1 MKVEVLSCEKI
12 KEGYIVKLKD
22 GNEPFYIDG
31 KGGQLGDRGTIGES
45 IVLEVKD
52 GSILVDKEVALGEQE
67 CSINMER
74 RKDIASQ
81 HTAQH
86 LFSALA
92 YNDYQLNTM
101 GFRMAEEYTTVD
113 LDSNTIT
120 EETIKELE
128 NKANE
133 VIRRAIELKIYTL
146 NHEEAMK
153 IEGLRKAIKD
163 KVTGDVRFV
172 EIPDTDLGA
181 CAGFH
186 VENTKDIKLF
196 KILSHEKIKGNYT
209 RFFFIAGDRA
219 LKDYAFKHELSKE
232 LCHIFSC
239 KDHEILTMLNKSLEE
254 KKKIETE
261 MKMIA
266 SEFSELLGEK
276 LMKEAEEI
284 NGYKFIIYVGDKTTV
299 QYLPRHINPEEYL
312 LITGSEDNYSII
324 SNKINCKDFL
334 KELTSASNNIKGGGN
349 QIKGN
354 FKGKISK
361 EELKKQLE
369 TFLNKL

>member
-67 CSINMER
+67 CSMNMER

-239 KDHEILTMLNKSLEE
+239 KDHEILTMLNKSLDE

-312 LITGSEDNYSII
+312 LITGSEDSYSII

-334 KELTSASNNIKGGGN
+334 KELTSANNNIKGGGN

>member
-312 LITGSEDNYSII
+312 LITGSEDNCSII

-334 KELTSASNNIKGGGN
+334 KELTSVNNNIKGGGN

>member
-181 CAGFH
+181 CTGFH

-334 KELTSASNNIKGGGN
+334 KELTSANNNIKGGGN

>member
-219 LKDYAFKHELSKE
+219 LKDYAFKHKLSKE

-334 KELTSASNNIKGGGN
+334 KELTSANNNIKGGGN

>member
-239 KDHEILTMLNKSLEE
+239 KDHEILTMLNKSLDE

-312 LITGSEDNYSII
+312 LITGSENNYSII

-334 KELTSASNNIKGGGN
+334 KELTSANNNIKGGGN

>member
-1 MKVEVLSCEKI
+1 MKAEVLNCEKI
-12 KEGYIVKLKD
+12 KEGYIIKLSD
-22 GNEPFYIDG
+22 GNGSFYIDG

-45 IVLEVKD
+45 IVLEVRD
-52 GSILVDKEVALGEQE
+52 GSIVIDREITLGEHE
-67 CSINMER
+67 YTINAER
-74 RKDIASQ
+74 RKDIACQ

-92 YNDYQLNTM
+92 YNDYQLNTV
-101 GFRMAEEYTTVD
+101 GFRMAEEYTSVD
-113 LDSNTIT
+113 LDSNTIS

-133 VIRRAIELKIYTL
+133 VIKKAIELKIYTL
-146 NHEEAMK
+146 NHEEALK

-172 EIPDTDLGA
+172 EIPDIDLGA

-196 KILSHEKIKGNYT
+196 KILSNEKIKGNYT

-219 LKDYAFKHELSKE
+219 IKDYTFKHELSKE

-239 KDHEILTMLNKSLEE
+239 KDYEILTMLNKSLEE
-254 KKKIETE
+254 KKKNETE

-266 SEFSELLGEK
+266 SEFAELLGEK
-276 LMKEAEEI
+276 LMREAEEI
-284 NGYKFIIYVGDKTTV
+284 NGYKFIIYTGDKVTV
-299 QYLPRHINPEEYL
+299 QYLPRHITPEDYI
-312 LITGSEDNYSII
+312 LISGSEDSYSII
-324 SNKINCKDFL
+324 SNRINCKEFL
-334 KELTSASNNIKGGGN
+334 KELTSSNADIKGGGN

>member
-67 CSINMER
+67 CSMNMER

-261 MKMIA
+261 MKMIT

-299 QYLPRHINPEEYL
+299 QYLPKHINPEEYL

-334 KELTSASNNIKGGGN
+334 KELTSVNNNIKGGGN

>member
-284 NGYKFIIYVGDKTTV
+284 DGYKFIIYVGDKTTV

-312 LITGSEDNYSII
+312 LITGSEDSYSII
-324 SNKINCKDFL
+324 SNQINCKDFL
-334 KELTSASNNIKGGGN
+334 KELTSANNNIKGGGN

>member
-67 CSINMER
+67 CSMNMER

-239 KDHEILTMLNKSLEE
+239 KDHEILTMLNKSLDE

-334 KELTSASNNIKGGGN
+334 KELTSANNNIKGGGN

>member
-239 KDHEILTMLNKSLEE
+239 KDHEILTMLNKSLDE

-276 LMKEAEEI
+276 LMKEAEGI

-312 LITGSEDNYSII
+312 LITGSEDSYSII

-334 KELTSASNNIKGGGN
+334 KELTSANNNIKGGGN

>member
-1 MKVEVLSCEKI
+1 MKVEVLNCEKV

-22 GNEPFYIDG
+22 VNEPFYIDG

-45 IVLEVKD
+45 NVLEVRD
-52 GSILVDKEVALGEQE
+52 GSILTDKEVSLGEQE
-67 CSINMER
+67 YTIDMER

-92 YNDYQLNTM
+92 YNDYQLNTV

-133 VIRRAIELKIYTL
+133 VIR
-146 NHEEAMK
+146 
-153 IEGLRKAIKD
+153 KAIKD

-172 EIPDTDLGA
+172 EIPDIDLGA

-219 LKDYAFKHELSKE
+219 LKDYAFKHEISKE
-232 LCHIFSC
+232 LCHTFSC
-239 KDHEILTMLNKSLEE
+239 KDYEILTMLNKSLEE
-254 KKKIETE
+254 KKRIEVE

-266 SEFSELLGEK
+266 SEFSELLGDK

-284 NGYKFIIYVGDKTTV
+284 NGYKFILYMGDKVTT

-312 LITGSEDNYSII
+312 LIAGSDDSYSVF

-334 KELTSASNNIKGGGN
+334 KELISSNENIKGGGN

>member
-1 MKVEVLSCEKI
+1 MKVEVLNCEKI

-284 NGYKFIIYVGDKTTV
+284 DGYKFIIYVGDKTTV

-334 KELTSASNNIKGGGN
+334 KELTSANNNIKGGGN

>member
-74 RKDIASQ
+74 WKDIASQ

-239 KDHEILTMLNKSLEE
+239 KDHEILTMLNKSLDE

-312 LITGSEDNYSII
+312 LITGSEDSYSII

-334 KELTSASNNIKGGGN
+334 KELTSANNNIKGGGN

>member
-219 LKDYAFKHELSKE
+219 LKDYAFKQ
-232 LCHIFSC
+232 C
-239 KDHEILTMLNKSLEE
+239 
-254 KKKIETE
+254 
-261 MKMIA
+261 
-266 SEFSELLGEK
+266 
-276 LMKEAEEI
+276 
-284 NGYKFIIYVGDKTTV
+284 
-299 QYLPRHINPEEYL
+299 
-312 LITGSEDNYSII
+312 
-324 SNKINCKDFL
+324 
-334 KELTSASNNIKGGGN
+334 
-349 QIKGN
+349 
-354 FKGKISK
+354 
-361 EELKKQLE
+361 
-369 TFLNKL
+369 

>member
-209 RFFFIAGDRA
+209 RFFFLAGDRA

-239 KDHEILTMLNKSLEE
+239 KDHEILTMLNKSLDE

-312 LITGSEDNYSII
+312 LITGSEDSYSII

-334 KELTSASNNIKGGGN
+334 KELTSANNNIKGGGN

>member
-239 KDHEILTMLNKSLEE
+239 KDHEILTMLNKSLDE

-312 LITGSEDNYSII
+312 LITGSEDSYSII

>member
-12 KEGYIVKLKD
+12 KEGYIIKLSG

-45 IVLEVKD
+45 IILEVREGNIVLD
-52 GSILVDKEVALGEQE
+52 REITLGEHE
-67 CSINMER
+67 YTIDEER
-74 RKDIASQ
+74 RKDIACQ

-92 YNDYQLNTM
+92 YNDYQLNTV
-101 GFRMAEEYTTVD
+101 GFRMAEEYTSVD
-113 LDSNTIT
+113 LDSNTIS

-133 VIRRAIELKIYTL
+133 VIRKAIELKIYTL
-146 NHEEAMK
+146 GHEEALE

-172 EIPDTDLGA
+172 EIPDIDLGA

-219 LKDYAFKHELSKE
+219 IRDYAFKHELSKE

-239 KDHEILTMLNKSLEE
+239 KDYEILTMLNKSLEE
-254 KKKIETE
+254 KKKTESE
-261 MKMIA
+261 MKIIA
-266 SEFSELLGEK
+266 SEFAGFLGEK
-276 LMKEAEEI
+276 LMKEAQEVNE
-284 NGYKFIIYVGDKTTV
+284 YKFIIYVGDKITA
-299 QYLPRHINPEEYL
+299 QYLPRNINPENYI
-312 LITGSEDNYSII
+312 LITGSEDSYSII
-324 SNKINCKDFL
+324 SNRINCKDFL
-334 KELTSASNNIKGGGN
+334 KELTFSNTDIKGGGN

>member
-45 IVLEVKD
+45 IVFEVKD

-239 KDHEILTMLNKSLEE
+239 KDHEILTMLNKSLDE

-312 LITGSEDNYSII
+312 LITGSEDSYSII

-334 KELTSASNNIKGGGN
+334 KELTSVNNNIKGGGN

>member
-239 KDHEILTMLNKSLEE
+239 KDHEILTMLNKSLDE

-299 QYLPRHINPEEYL
+299 QYLPKHINPEEYL
-312 LITGSEDNYSII
+312 LITGSEDSYSII

-334 KELTSASNNIKGGGN
+334 KELTSVNNNIKGGGN

>member
-92 YNDYQLNTM
+92 YNNYQLNTM

-312 LITGSEDNYSII
+312 LITGSEDSYSII

-334 KELTSASNNIKGGGN
+334 KELTSANNNIKGGGN

>member
-153 IEGLRKAIKD
+153 IEELRKAIKD

-239 KDHEILTMLNKSLEE
+239 KDHEILTMLNKSLDE

-312 LITGSEDNYSII
+312 LITGSEDSYSII

>member
-219 LKDYAFKHELSKE
+219 LKNYGFKHELSKE

-239 KDHEILTMLNKSLEE
+239 KDHEILTMLNKSLDE

-312 LITGSEDNYSII
+312 LITGSEDSYSII

>member
-52 GSILVDKEVALGEQE
+52 RSILVDKEVALGEQE

-334 KELTSASNNIKGGGN
+334 KELTSVNNNIKGGGN

>member
-1 MKVEVLSCEKI
+1 MKAEVLNCEKI
-12 KEGYIVKLKD
+12 KEGYIVKLRG

-31 KGGQLGDRGTIGES
+31 KGGQLGDRGIIGES
-45 IVLEVKD
+45 AVLEVKE
-52 GSILVDKEVALGEQE
+52 GSIIVDREISLGEHDCTIDE
-67 CSINMER
+67 ER
-74 RKDIASQ
+74 RKDIACQ

-92 YNDYQLNTM
+92 YNDYQLNTV
-101 GFRMAEEYTTVD
+101 GFRMAEEYTSVD
-113 LDSNTIT
+113 LDSNTIS

-128 NKANE
+128 KKANE
-133 VIRRAIELKIYTL
+133 VIRKAIELKIYVL
-146 NHEEAMK
+146 DHEKALE

-172 EIPDTDLGA
+172 EIPDIDLGA

-219 LKDYAFKHELSKE
+219 LKDYSFKHDLSKE

-239 KDHEILTMLNKSLEE
+239 KDYEILSMLNKSLEE
-254 KKKIETE
+254 KKKTE
-261 MKMIA
+261 AEIKMLA
-266 SEFSELLGEK
+266 FGFAELLGEK
-276 LMKEAEEI
+276 LMKEADEI
-284 NGYKFIIYVGDKTTV
+284 NGYKFILYTGDKATV
-299 QYLPRHINPEEYL
+299 QYLPRHINPEEYI
-312 LITGSEDNYSII
+312 LIAGSEDSYSII
-324 SNKINCKDFL
+324 SNRLNCKEFL
-334 KELTSASNNIKGGGN
+334 KELTSSNSQIKGGGN
-349 QIKGN
+349 QVKGN

>member
-22 GNEPFYIDG
+22 ENEPFYIDG

-312 LITGSEDNYSII
+312 LITGSEDSYSII

-334 KELTSASNNIKGGGN
+334 KELTSANNNIKGGGN

>member
-67 CSINMER
+67 CSMNMER

-299 QYLPRHINPEEYL
+299 QYLPKHINPEEYL

-334 KELTSASNNIKGGGN
+334 KELTSVNNNIKGGGN

>member
-239 KDHEILTMLNKSLEE
+239 KDHEILTMLNKSLDE

-312 LITGSEDNYSII
+312 LITGSEDSYSII

-334 KELTSASNNIKGGGN
+334 KELTSVNNNIKGGGN

>member
-12 KEGYIVKLKD
+12 KEGYIIKLSD
-22 GNEPFYIDG
+22 GNGSFYIDG
-31 KGGQLGDRGTIGES
+31 KGGQLGDRGTIGGS
-45 IVLEVKD
+45 IILEVRD
-52 GSILVDKEVALGEQE
+52 GNIVIDREITLGEHE
-67 CSINMER
+67 YTIDEER
-74 RKDIASQ
+74 RKDIACQ

-92 YNDYQLNTM
+92 YNDYQLNTV
-101 GFRMAEEYTTVD
+101 GFRMAEEYTSVD
-113 LDSNTIT
+113 LDSNIIS

-133 VIRRAIELKIYTL
+133 VIRKAIELKIYTL
-146 NHEEAMK
+146 GHEEALE

-172 EIPDTDLGA
+172 EIPDIDLGA

-219 LKDYAFKHELSKE
+219 IRDYAFKHELSKE

-239 KDHEILTMLNKSLEE
+239 KDYEILTMLNKSLEE
-254 KKKIETE
+254 KKKTETE

-266 SEFSELLGEK
+266 SEFAELLGEK
-276 LMKEAEEI
+276 LIKEAEEI
-284 NGYKFIIYVGDKTTV
+284 NGYKFIIYVGDKVTV
-299 QYLPRHINPEEYL
+299 QYLPRHINPEEYI
-312 LITGSEDNYSII
+312 LITGSEDSYSII
-324 SNKINCKDFL
+324 SSKVNCKDFL
-334 KELTSASNNIKGGGN
+334 KELTSVNNDIKGGGN

>member
-312 LITGSEDNYSII
+312 LITGSEDSYSII

-334 KELTSASNNIKGGGN
+334 KELTSANNNIKGGGN

>member
-22 GNEPFYIDG
+22 GNESFYIDG

-239 KDHEILTMLNKSLEE
+239 KDHEILTMLNKSLDE

-276 LMKEAEEI
+276 LMKEAEGI

-312 LITGSEDNYSII
+312 LITGSEDSYSII

-334 KELTSASNNIKGGGN
+334 KELTSANNNIKGGGN

>member
-1 MKVEVLSCEKI
+1 MKVEVLNCEKV

-45 IVLEVKD
+45 NVLEVRD
-52 GSILVDKEVALGEQE
+52 GSILTDKEVSLGEQE
-67 CSINMER
+67 YTIDMER

-92 YNDYQLNTM
+92 YNDYQLNTV
-101 GFRMAEEYTTVD
+101 GFRMAEKYTTVD
-113 LDSNTIT
+113 LDSNKIT

-133 VIRRAIELKIYTL
+133 VIRKAIELKIYVL
-146 NHEEAMK
+146 NHEKAME

-172 EIPDTDLGA
+172 EIPDIDLGA

-219 LKDYAFKHELSKE
+219 LKDYAFKHEISKE
-232 LCHIFSC
+232 LCHTFSC
-239 KDHEILTMLNKSLEE
+239 KDYEILTMLNKSLEE
-254 KKKIETE
+254 KKRIEAE

-266 SEFSELLGEK
+266 SEFSELLGDK

-284 NGYKFIIYVGDKTTV
+284 NGYKFILYMGDKVTT

-312 LITGSEDNYSII
+312 LIAGSDDSYSVF

-334 KELTSASNNIKGGGN
+334 KELTSSNENIKGGGN

>member
-67 CSINMER
+67 CSMNMER

-299 QYLPRHINPEEYL
+299 QYLPKHINPEEYL

-334 KELTSASNNIKGGGN
+334 KELTSVNNNINGGGN